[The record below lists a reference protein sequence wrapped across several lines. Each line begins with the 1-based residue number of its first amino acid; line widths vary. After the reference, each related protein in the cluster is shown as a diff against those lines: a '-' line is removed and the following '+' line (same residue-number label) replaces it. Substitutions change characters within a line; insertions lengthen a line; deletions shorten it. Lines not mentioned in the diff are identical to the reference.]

1 MGDVFCEEKFNFPGT
16 PYDVQRQLMRAI
28 YDTIENRG
36 VGLFESPTGT
46 GKTLSMI
53 CAALTWLQRNRVA
66 TSLEEIGDDE
76 PAWVGEQALS
86 QAERQS
92 KEKLWGRAQ
101 AYRLRVRNVAKNQS
115 THASRCVHR
124 HRYEVR
130 DDSADLFAGIDD
142 IDGDY
147 NKCGGRAGA
156 RTAERNYGSFSR
168 KWVSDD
174 CDSSRFSKVIFATR
188 THSQLA
194 QFVNELRKTQFNP
207 PSVSE
212 ALSRLTNSN
221 LESFDNST
229 GNCEPDLPFA
239 LVLFGSRQQMC
250 INEDVRKLS
259 SGSAIAERCRELL
272 EGSDKSKRNSGKRG
286 SRGGRCMY
294 HDEESEELLKE
305 NLLVGAH
312 EIEDVS
318 KLGRVLGGC
327 PYFATRSAMTD
338 KQNHVDIIGVPYS
351 AILHESTRD
360 AIGISVD
367 EDTVVI
373 FDEGHNVCGA
383 MREVYDCSLDD
394 ASLNAGSRLLEVYS
408 KRYFARLSPQSL
420 FRVRQLLTVVEG
432 LASVLKKCMSARV
445 SRMAEIAFDGGI
457 DNVNLFDVIGFLR
470 ESGLSKKIRG
480 LAEEEGR
487 DGEEKQIL
495 NVAKESIS
503 KLQRFLEAMCECG
516 EYGRIAIYPGIGKA
530 SNEGRLHHFV
540 VDCGELFAK
549 AVGKARSVLLLGGT
563 LSPRQV
569 LKDTLLSDMMRRRQ
583 QTDIAGR
590 SRVDVTDVVEFECD
604 HVVQRENVLSRV
616 CPKSPSGTLL
626 EFTYESR
633 GRLDVLDGL
642 GETVL
647 ESIRKVDGGVVVFFA
662 SYELLRLVT
671 NRWATTGIIKNIGS
685 VKPTV
690 IEERGTN
697 LAWNSYE
704 KHVEKDK
711 KKGAILLAVMG
722 GKLSEGINFSDE
734 LGRVVMVVG
743 MPFAN
748 MDNVETQE
756 RLKAITN
763 GCPSKKRQLMESECM
778 TIVNQSIGRAVRH
791 ANDFAAVLLID
802 SRFGRQSVLDKLPGF
817 IKRDVRVAQSLAH
830 ICDDLNTFFLTHR

>member
-1 MGDVFCEEKFNFPGT
+1 MGEFVSEEDFNFPGT
-16 PYDVQRQLMRAI
+16 PYDVQRQLMCAI

-66 TSLEEIGDDE
+66 TSPEEICNDE

-86 QAERQS
+86 QAERNS
-92 KEKLWGRAQ
+92 KEQLCRRAK
-101 AYRLRVRNVAKNQS
+101 AYRLRVQNVAKQS
-115 THASRCVHR
+115 THTSHCVHR
-124 HRYEVR
+124 HSYVAR
-130 DDSADLFAGIDD
+130 DDAADLFAGIDD
-142 IDGDY
+142 IDEDY
-147 NKCGGRAGA
+147 SKCGDGA
-156 RTAERNYGSFSR
+156 SVRTAKRNHGSFPGR
-168 KWVSDD
+168 WVSDVRD
-174 CDSSRFSKVIFATR
+174 NNRFSKVIFATR

-194 QFVNELRKTQFNP
+194 QFVNELRKTKFNP

-212 ALSRLTNSN
+212 AFSRLTNPD
-221 LESFDNST
+221 LEGFGDSSRNY
-229 GNCEPDLPFA
+229 EPDLPFA

-272 EGSDKSKRNSGKRG
+272 EGSDGSKRNSGKRG
-286 SRGGRCMY
+286 NRSGRCMY
-294 HDEESEELLKE
+294 HDEETEEQLKE
-305 NLLVGAH
+305 HLLVGAH

-338 KQNHVDIIGVPYS
+338 KRNHVDIIGVPYS

-383 MREVYDCSLDD
+383 MREVYDCSLDA
-394 ASLNAGSRLLEVYS
+394 ASLKAGSRLLGAYC

-420 FRVRQLLTVVEG
+420 FRVRQLMAVVEG
-432 LASVLKKCMSARV
+432 LASVLKKCVPARV
-445 SRMAEIAFDGGI
+445 SRVAEIAFDGGI

-480 LAEEEGR
+480 LAEEDEGK
-487 DGEEKQIL
+487 DGEEKPGL
-495 NVAKESIS
+495 HVAKESIS

-516 EYGRIAIYPGIGKA
+516 EYGRIAIYPGNGKA
-530 SNEGRLHHFV
+530 GNEGRLHHFV

-569 LKDTLLSDMMRRRQ
+569 LKETLLSDMMRRRQ
-583 QTDIAGR
+583 QTNMAGR
-590 SRVDVTDVVEFECD
+590 SRVDVSDVVEFECD
-604 HVVQRENVLSRV
+604 HVAQRENVLSRV
-616 CPKSPSGTLL
+616 CPKSPTGTLL

-647 ESIRKVDGGVVVFFA
+647 ESMQKIDGGVVVFFA

-671 NRWATTGIIKNIGS
+671 KRWASTGTIGQIGS
-685 VKPTV
+685 VKPVV

-697 LAWNSYE
+697 LSWNSYE
-704 KHVEKDK
+704 EQVQKDK

-743 MPFAN
+743 LPFAN

-756 RLKAITN
+756 RLKAVTN

-802 SRFGRQSVLDKLPGF
+802 GRFGRQSVLDKLPGF
-817 IKRDVRVAQSLAH
+817 IKRDVRVAQSFAH
-830 ICDDLNTFFLTHR
+830 ICDDLNTFFLSHR